1 MRYKVGS
8 RWIVIRHFKS
18 PKNANLT
25 STPLRKIEK
34 FVEASTWA
42 LGNQP

>member
-1 MRYKVGS
+1 MNVGS
-8 RWIVIRHFKS
+8 VWNVNRHLKS
-18 PKNANLT
+18 PKNANFT
-25 STPLRKIEK
+25 RTPLRKIEK